1 MDERTVGDRSGSGRN
16 GWDRPDSSRWPS
28 GEPGQSRWPTQD
40 AGRPRWPLR
49 KERDGRRPLR
59 VVVGV
64 AIAVAIGLLWPFSN
78 WNWWPVV
85 TGLGVLVL
93 LYLLRLNWL
102 LLGWAP
108 HLAGLV
114 SVTLLLGRTG
124 PWVWGFAAGL
134 GLLGYGLVRLPDRRL
149 VAVGAAL
156 TVVFGIGYT
165 VSQYRTDAEVAQEG
179 ARTSAQQ
186 AANVMATSAELLVP
200 SFTNSLAGGD
210 SRTMCD
216 LLGPTAAAQ
225 FAVAH
230 AAPDCAGAVAAMT
243 AQISNPGAYRSA
255 SLPPGSIVKRPD
267 GATVDACR
275 ARWRAGGGGAATA
288 AMGTQTAAPGPEL
301 GRFELRRFPGRA
313 DAFLVS
319 GYAPCPGR

>member
-1 MDERTVGDRSGSGRN
+1 MGRFRSAWNAAAGSGQAA
-16 GWDRPDSSRWPS
+16 G
-28 GEPGQSRWPTQD
+28 GAGGATGQAED
-40 AGRPRWPLR
+40 ARAAGH
-49 KERDGRRPLR
+49 ERRRRPLR

-64 AIAVAIGLLWPFSN
+64 AILVAIGLLWPFAD

-114 SVTLLLGRTG
+114 TVVLLLGRTG

-134 GLLGYGLVRLPDRRL
+134 ALLGYGLVRLPDWR
-149 VAVGAAL
+149 VAAVGIAL
-156 TVVFGIGYT
+156 TAVFGIGYA
-165 VSQYRTDAEVAQEG
+165 VSQYRTDTQLAQEH
-179 ARTSAQQ
+179 AQTRAEQ
-186 AANVMATSAELLVP
+186 AANVMATSAELIVP

-225 FAVAH
+225 FAAAH
-230 AAPDCAGAVAAMT
+230 AAPDCARAVTALAA
-243 AQISNPGAYRSA
+243 QVRNPGAYRSA
-255 SLPPGSIVKRPD
+255 SLPAGSIVKRAD
-267 GATVDACR
+267 GATVDGCR
-275 ARWRAGGGGAATA
+275 ARWPATGGGSVTA
-288 AMGTQTAAPGPEL
+288 SMGTPTATPGPPL

-313 DAFLVS
+313 DAFLVV
-319 GYAPCPGR
+319 GYAPCP

>member
-1 MDERTVGDRSGSGRN
+1 
-16 GWDRPDSSRWPS
+16 
-28 GEPGQSRWPTQD
+28 
-40 AGRPRWPLR
+40 
-49 KERDGRRPLR
+49 

-64 AIAVAIGLLWPFSN
+64 AILVAIGLLWPFSD
-78 WNWWPVV
+78 WNWWPIV

-93 LYLLRLNWL
+93 LYLLRVNWV

-114 SVTLLLGRTG
+114 TVTLLLSRTG

-134 GLLGYGLVRLPDRRL
+134 GLLGYGLVRLPDWRV
-149 VAVGAAL
+149 VAIGAAL
-156 TVVFGIGYT
+156 TVVFGIGYSI
-165 VSQYRTDAEVAQEG
+165 SQYRTDAQVAQEQ
-179 ARTSAQQ
+179 AHTSAQQ
-186 AANVMATSAELLVP
+186 AANVMATSAELIVP

-225 FAVAH
+225 FAAAH
-230 AAPDCAGAVAAMT
+230 AAPTCAGAVAAMA

-275 ARWRAGGGGAATA
+275 ARWPAAGAGAATA
-288 AMGTQTAAPGPEL
+288 AMGTQARAPGPAL
-301 GRFELRRFPGRA
+301 GRFELSRFPGRA

-319 GYAPCPGR
+319 GYAACPGG

>member
-1 MDERTVGDRSGSGRN
+1 MDERTAWGRTGSRRDEAAGAGR
-16 GWDRPDSSRWPS
+16 SRWPS
-28 GEPGQSRWPTQD
+28 DE
-40 AGRPRWPLR
+40 
-49 KERDGRRPLR
+49 ERNERRRRPLR

-64 AIAVAIGLLWPFSN
+64 AILVSIGLLWPFAD

-114 SVTLLLGRTG
+114 TVTLLLGRTG

-134 GLLGYGLVRLPDRRL
+134 AVLGYGLVRIPDWRL
-149 VAVGAAL
+149 AAVGAAL
-156 TVVFGIGYT
+156 TAVFGIGYGI
-165 VSQYRTDAEVAQEG
+165 SQYRTDAQLAQEH
-179 ARTSAQQ
+179 AHTSAEQ
-186 AANVMATSAELLVP
+186 AANVMATSAELIVP
-200 SFTNSLAGGD
+200 SFTNSVAGGD

-225 FAVAH
+225 FAAAH
-230 AAPDCAGAVAAMT
+230 AAPDCSRAVAALT
-243 AQISNPGAYRSA
+243 AQVTNPGAYRSA
-255 SLPPGSIVKRPD
+255 SLPAGAIVKRAD
-267 GATVDACR
+267 GATVDACK
-275 ARWRAGGGGAATA
+275 ARWPTGAGAAASA
-288 AMGTQTAAPGPEL
+288 AMGARTAAPGPPL

-313 DAFLVS
+313 DAFLVV
-319 GYAPCPGR
+319 GYAPCP